1 MSLSLLISLATRV
14 RRWSE
19 RRAAIRDLSALND
32 RLLRDIGIDRC
43 DIESAANRYPSVT
56 SVSPDLVAGSAGRS
70 EISPPLSARRSQAQR
85 V

>member
-1 MSLSLLISLATRV
+1 MSLSLLISLAARI

-43 DIESAANRYPSVT
+43 EIEVFVDRYPSVT
-56 SVSPDLVAGSAGRS
+56 SLSPELGAGPAKRPDRA
-70 EISPPLSARRSQAQR
+70 PPLRARRCQTQR